1 MIFLIDH
8 NLKGHALV
16 LFGAIATQ
24 GWLDIV
30 PMQFVT
36 FAEMDLLIDS
46 DDRTVW
52 RLAQENQMILL
63 TANRSMKGKDSLE
76 QVMREENT
84 SESLP
89 VITVSNADRLEVGA
103 LKVLLKS
110 CLILIPIEVRGE
122 SSFRSILKTLV
133 DRVCSDRQHGIT
145 TLLQRTDK
153 VAGVAAKVVS
163 SR

>member
-16 LFGAIATQ
+16 FFGAIASQ

-30 PMQFVT
+30 SIRFVT
-36 FAEMDLLIDS
+36 FAELELSIAS
-46 DDRTVW
+46 DDRVVW

-84 SESLP
+84 SASLP
-89 VITVSNADRLEVGA
+89 VVTISNADRLLNDSEYRGRCVESLIKIVLDMDSYRGA
-103 LKVLLKS
+103 RR
-110 CLILIPIEVRGE
+110 IFIP
-122 SSFRSILKTLV
+122 
-133 DRVCSDRQHGIT
+133 
-145 TLLQRTDK
+145 
-153 VAGVAAKVVS
+153 
-163 SR
+163 

>member
-8 NLKGHALV
+8 NLKGHALAF
-16 LFGAIATQ
+16 FGAIASQ

-36 FAEMDLLIDS
+36 FAEIDLSIDS
-46 DDRTVW
+46 DDRAVW

-89 VITVSNADRLEVGA
+89 VVTVSNADRLLNDSEYRGRCVESLVEIVLDIDTYRGA
-103 LKVLLKS
+103 RR
-110 CLILIPIEVRGE
+110 IFIP
-122 SSFRSILKTLV
+122 
-133 DRVCSDRQHGIT
+133 
-145 TLLQRTDK
+145 
-153 VAGVAAKVVS
+153 
-163 SR
+163 

>member
-16 LFGAIATQ
+16 FLGAIATQ

-36 FAEMDLLIDS
+36 FAEMDLSINS

-52 RLAQENQMILL
+52 RLAQKNQMILL

-89 VITVSNADRLEVGA
+89 VITVSNADRLLNDSEYRGRCVESLVEIVLDIDTYRGA
-103 LKVLLKS
+103 RR
-110 CLILIPIEVRGE
+110 IFIP
-122 SSFRSILKTLV
+122 
-133 DRVCSDRQHGIT
+133 
-145 TLLQRTDK
+145 
-153 VAGVAAKVVS
+153 
-163 SR
+163 